1 MKVLNMIG
9 MAAVA
14 IAVAVLSAG
23 QVGLFA
29 GTPPSNLGVKDGRL
43 QAPSNS
49 PNSVSSQAA
58 LYPDHPQKT
67 YASIAPLPFEGDA
80 QAAMNRL
87 VAVLAQS
94 PGTVIVSK
102 NSTYVYAQCSTA
114 VLKFTDDVEFWLDK
128 PAGVIQFRSASR
140 LGSKDFGVNRA
151 RMEGIRAKFQA

>member
-1 MKVLNMIG
+1 MKVLKMIG
-9 MAAVA
+9 MAAVG

-23 QVGLFA
+23 QVGLFS
-29 GTPPSNLGVKDGRL
+29 GTPPSNLGITDGRL

-49 PNSVSSQAA
+49 PNSVSSQAV
-58 LYPDHPQKT
+58 LYPQHPQRM
-67 YASIAPLPFEGDA
+67 YASISPLQFKGDE

-87 VAVLAQS
+87 AAILVQL
-94 PGTVIVSK
+94 PGTVIVSR
-102 NSTYVYAQCSTA
+102 NSTYLYAQCSTA

-151 RMEGIRAKFQA
+151 RMEAIRAKF